1 MNIRQLECTQCDLF
15 QNVCANQQSCDGKK
29 DKKFTVSEHYL
40 ELIFAL
46 TSGVMILI
54 AWLTEHFGY
63 SSISISLF
71 LSAYVIGG
79 YFKAKEGLLDVI
91 HNRSLNVELLMIFAA
106 IGSAIIGYWVEGAIL
121 IFIFSLSGALETYT
135 MNKSHREISALLD
148 IQPETATVLFE
159 QGEQLINIS
168 QLSIGDHVLIKSG
181 ERVPADG
188 QIIRGQTMIDESALS
203 GESIPLD
210 KTINDNVFAGTV
222 NKNGVIV
229 ISVTKKSKESLFQKI
244 IDLVQTA
251 KKEKTPSQQFIEKFE
266 GTYVK
271 VVLVLV
277 GVMMFLPHYL
287 LGWSWTETWYRAMVL
302 LVVASPCALV
312 ASVMPATLSAVS
324 NGARQ
329 GILFKGGMHL
339 EKLATLKAIALDKT
353 GTLTKG
359 KPEVANVLIRDGIDR
374 HEFLQVVSSIEKLS
388 THPLAEAVVRF
399 AKDQGV
405 TSILNVDHMQDV
417 TGFGIE
423 ATISNTKW
431 KVGKGS
437 FMGDSLAD
445 AFYPAETSK
454 LSEEG
459 KTLVYVSYEDE
470 IVGLFALS
478 DLVRPETID
487 AIKSFKKQGIYTV
500 MLTGD
505 QEKTA
510 KAIQKITDVDDFVAN
525 CLPEEKVTEIKR
537 LTDTY
542 QTTAMVGDGIND
554 APALATANV
563 GIAMGGGTDAA
574 IETSDIVL
582 MKNDLS
588 KIAKAITLS
597 KRMNRIVKQNIV
609 FSIAVILLLIIS
621 NFMGQ
626 ISLPL
631 GVIGHEGSTILVIL
645 NGLRLLRG

>member
-1 MNIRQLECTQCDLF
+1 MSLQQLECNQCKLF
-15 QNVCANQQSCDGKK
+15 QTGCTNQQNCNGKPNK
-29 DKKFTVSEHYL
+29 TRTLSEHHL

-46 TSGVMILI
+46 TSGIMILS
-54 AWLTEHFGY
+54 AWLIGHFGY
-63 SSISISLF
+63 SSIAIPIF
-71 LSAYVIGG
+71 LSAYAIGG
-79 YFKAKEGLLDVI
+79 YFKAKEGLLDVL

-106 IGSAIIGYWVEGAIL
+106 IGSAVIGYWVEGAIL

-148 IQPETATVLFE
+148 LQPETATMLVE
-159 QGEQLINIS
+159 QGERTVNVS
-168 QLSIGDHVLIKSG
+168 QLSIGDHVLIKPG

-188 QIIRGQTMIDESALS
+188 QIIRGQTMMDESALS
-203 GESIPLD
+203 GESIPID
-210 KTINDNVFAGTV
+210 KALNDNVFAGTV
-222 NKNGVIV
+222 NNNGVIV
-229 ISVTKKSKESLFQKI
+229 ISVTKKSEESLFQKI
-244 IDLVQTA
+244 INLVQTA
-251 KKEKTPSQQFIEKFE
+251 KDEKAPSQQFIEKFE
-266 GTYVK
+266 GFYVK
-271 VVLVLV
+271 IVLVLV
-277 GVMMFLPHYL
+277 GLMMFLPHYV
-287 LGWSWTETWYRAMVL
+287 LGWSWTETLYRAMVL

-312 ASVMPATLSAVS
+312 ASIMPATLSAVS

-339 EKLATLKAIALDKT
+339 EKLATLQAIALDKT

-359 KPEVANVLIRDGIDR
+359 KPEVANVLTWDGVDR
-374 HEFLQVVSSIEKLS
+374 QEFLQTVASIEKLS
-388 THPLAEAVVRF
+388 THPLAEAIVHF

-405 TSILNVDHMQDV
+405 TSFKNIDHMQDV
-417 TGFGIE
+417 AGFGIE

-431 KVGKGS
+431 KIGKRSFIGDGVVG
-437 FMGDSLAD
+437 
-445 AFYPAETSK
+445 AFYPMETSR

-459 KTLVYVSYEDE
+459 KTLVYVSKDNK
-470 IVGLFALS
+470 ILGLFALS
-478 DLVRPETID
+478 DAVREESIE
-487 AIKSFKKQGIYTV
+487 AVKSFKKHGIYTV

-505 QEKTA
+505 HEKTA
-510 KAIQKITDVDDFVAN
+510 KAIQKQTNVNDYVAN

-537 LTDTY
+537 LRNKY
-542 QTTAMVGDGIND
+542 QTIAMVGDGIND

-563 GIAMGGGTDAA
+563 GISMGGGTDVA

-597 KRMNRIVKQNIV
+597 KRMKRIVKQNIF
-609 FSIAVILLLIIS
+609 FSIIVIILLIIS
-621 NFMGQ
+621 NFMGH